1 MKYYEAYPM
10 LVSCVGIH
18 YSAAKH
24 FDLYSE
30 KLEMGPLFVAE
41 TISSEK
47 SWLPRASHFGLKFA
61 AFGKSYPVFDV
72 AIRQQGLASIL
83 KHFLHS
89 KKLLTKQNIQL
100 EDLLLPEKLLAKDRS
115 IDRDPSEP
123 SFEPESFSGY
133 VVMKAFGA
141 DILFSML
148 DGKGL
153 KELLPTLP
161 APISELAAKLLQGI
175 EFRAKKTY
183 ALTASQVIPTIA
195 GIPMYLNASGYAFV
209 NLHGAVNPS
218 FPNARSKSLEATI
231 SIRPQI
237 GVSAHVSVGVS
248 IANVLKASTAIAAS
262 VMRADSEE
270 NSEPSATRIKYDA
283 AHNSLIVEKSLPTSR
298 INVLNA
304 TVAPVQ
310 VISVNP
316 AFVSNNG
323 FHFVH
328 IVDANNNQTVSDKK
342 KLLKVKVIT
351 HEYSYFC
358 IEVL

>member
-1 MKYYEAYPM
+1 M
-10 LVSCVGIH
+10 LVSYVGIH

-30 KLEMGPLFVAE
+30 ELEMGPLFVAE

-47 SWLPRASHFGLKFA
+47 SLLPRASHFGFKFA
-61 AFGKSYPVFDV
+61 AFGKRYPVFDL

-89 KKLLTKQNIQL
+89 KRLLTKRNIQL

-153 KELLPTLP
+153 KELLPTLQT
-161 APISELAAKLLQGI
+161 PISELAAKLLQGI
-175 EFRAKKTY
+175 EFRAKKSY
-183 ALTASQVIPTIA
+183 ALTAAHVIPTIA
-195 GIPMYLNASGYAFV
+195 GIPMYLNASGYAFI
-209 NLHGAVNPS
+209 NLHGAVKAKL
-218 FPNARSKSLEATI
+218 PNANSKSFEATI
-231 SIRPQI
+231 SIRPNLGI
-237 GVSAHVSVGVS
+237 SAHVSVGVG

-262 VMRADSEE
+262 VLRTDSDE
-270 NSEPSATRIKYDA
+270 NSEPFSTRIKYDA
-283 AHNSLIVEKSLPTSR
+283 ARNSLIVEKSLPSSR

-304 TVAPVQ
+304 TVVPVQ

-316 AFVSNNG
+316 AFVSNKG

-328 IVDANNNQTVSDKK
+328 IVDSNNNKTVSEKK
-342 KLLKVKVIT
+342 KLLKMKVMI
-351 HEYSYFC
+351 HEYPYFS
-358 IEVL
+358 